1 MTKRNIITLLSPSVF
16 FIVAAVAAFMW
27 SAMIRE
33 HSRDDG
39 SHQKFDTFVAN
50 VQSGKWQLTT
60 DKWLEGMRDE
70 EATSEAYR
78 QGYVGA
84 GQMLQIVCW
93 TTVAGIAF
101 QVAAVY
107 SVRKRLSKP

>member
-1 MTKRNIITLLSPSVF
+1 MTKRDIITLLSPSVF
-16 FIVAAVAAFMW
+16 FIVAAVTAFLM
-27 SAMIRE
+27 SATIRE

-60 DKWLEGMRDE
+60 DKWLEGMKDE

-78 QGYVGA
+78 QAYVGA
-84 GQMLQIVCW
+84 GQMSQIVCW
-93 TTVAGIAF
+93 ATAAGFAF
-101 QVAAVY
+101 QVTAVY
-107 SVRKRLSKP
+107 SVRKRLSKS

>member
-1 MTKRNIITLLSPSVF
+1 MTKRDIITLLSPSVF
-16 FIVAAVAAFMW
+16 FIVAAIAAFMM

-60 DKWLEGMRDE
+60 DRWLEGMKRE
-70 EATSEAYR
+70 EALSEAYR
-78 QGYVGA
+78 HAYVGA

-93 TTVAGIAF
+93 ATIAGIAL
-101 QVAAVY
+101 QIAAVY
-107 SVRKRLSKP
+107 SVRKKLSKP